1 MQEKIKKYSIG
12 EVAEKTGLST
22 HTLRYYEKE
31 KILNAVNRK
40 DNGLREYTENDIELL
55 KVITCLKDTGMSIS
69 KIRDYV
75 RLCNE
80 GNQTIDERRNIF
92 VKQKQHIEEEISK
105 LTKHLET
112 ANYKIWYYDN
122 LEEIELK
129 NGQLDC
135 DTMKNLYRNKNIW
148 IKLLSA

>member
-1 MQEKIKKYSIG
+1 MENKEQCKRYTIG
-12 EVAEKTGLST
+12 EVAEKTDLST

-31 KILNAVNRK
+31 KILNAVHRK
-40 DNGLREYTENDIELL
+40 ENGLREYTDNDIELL

-75 RLCNE
+75 QLCND
-80 GNQTIDERRNIF
+80 GNHTIEERRDIF
-92 VKQKQHIEEEISK
+92 VKQKQHIEEELTK

-122 LEEIELK
+122 LEKVENEMK
-129 NGQLDC
+129 SQNGHLDC
-135 DTMKNLYRNKNIW
+135 DTMKDLYNKRFI
-148 IKLLSA
+148 

>member
-1 MQEKIKKYSIG
+1 MENQNQCKKFSIG
-12 EVAEKTGLST
+12 EVAEKIGLST

-31 KILNAVNRK
+31 KILNTVHRK
-40 DNGLREYTENDIELL
+40 ENGLREYTNDDIELL

-75 RLCNE
+75 KLCNE
-80 GNQTIDERRNIF
+80 GNQTIEERRSIF
-92 VKQKQHIEEEISK
+92 VKQKEHIEEELAK

-122 LEEIELK
+122 LEQIELEK
-129 NGQLDC
+129 GHLDC
-135 DTMKNLYRNKNIW
+135 DTMKDLYNNRP
-148 IKLLSA
+148 L